1 MSLRPCIRHAVAT
14 VSHLCALV
22 ATVVLLF
29 DRKQAASRRAKEL
42 LEEHSSLERE
52 NSAHLE
58 QIRRL
63 QSLVDA
69 LQKYKLDTEPL
80 EADYEQLKVSRATW
94 RRSDVIGRYWKK
106 KHETCPLAVILYL
119 RVMLQI
125 ASV

>member
-1 MSLRPCIRHAVAT
+1 MAT

-80 EADYEQLKVSRATW
+80 EADYEQLKVSQAVKSVEPR
-94 RRSDVIGRYWKK
+94 DVALTSWAQNV
-106 KHETCPLAVILYL
+106 HACNFFC
-119 RVMLQI
+119 M
-125 ASV
+125 

>member
-1 MSLRPCIRHAVAT
+1 MQRDYCFTP
-14 VSHLCALV
+14 LC
-22 ATVVLLF
+22 TCCYCCFVV

-80 EADYEQLKVSRATW
+80 EADYEQLKVRRATW
-94 RRSDVIGRYWKK
+94 RRSDVIGRY
-106 KHETCPLAVILYL
+106 
-119 RVMLQI
+119 
-125 ASV
+125 